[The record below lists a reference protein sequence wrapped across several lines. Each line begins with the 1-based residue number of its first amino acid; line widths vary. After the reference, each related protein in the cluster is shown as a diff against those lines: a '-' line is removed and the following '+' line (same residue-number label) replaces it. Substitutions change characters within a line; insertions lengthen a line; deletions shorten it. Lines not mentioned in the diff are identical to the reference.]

1 MRHLKTKKQKHKVK
15 LVPPWLG
22 IVSEVRIAELRGSV
36 YEHFFNDLVSSPTTL
51 WYIGSCFED
60 LLTYDRVAVV
70 GSRDV
75 TEAGKSAAFELGA
88 TLAKNG
94 SVVISGLALG
104 IDTAVFEGAISEGGR
119 CIAILPSGFNQ
130 IVPRSNNG
138 LAEQI
143 LQNGGGLLSEY
154 PRNIGPRKY
163 RYLQRNRL
171 IAAFS
176 TKLILGES
184 KENGG
189 ARNALQ
195 HAWDLNRPTF
205 KLENDGDLTEIFNP
219 QRRL

>member
-1 MRHLKTKKQKHKVK
+1 M
-15 LVPPWLG
+15 
-22 IVSEVRIAELRGSV
+22 IYVSGERIENIDVSL
-36 YEHFFNDLVSSPTTL
+36 YEHLFHEPVSSPAAL
-51 WYIGSCFED
+51 WYIGPSLED
-60 LLTYDRVAVV
+60 LFTFDRVAVV

-75 TEAGKSAAFELGA
+75 TKDGKSAAFELGA
-88 TLAKNG
+88 NLARNS

-104 IDTAVFEGAISEGGR
+104 IDTAAFEGALSEGGR

-130 IVPRSNNG
+130 IVPRSNIG
-138 LAEQI
+138 LAECI
-143 LQNGGGLLSEY
+143 LQNGGALLSEY
-154 PRNIGPRKY
+154 AENVGPRKY
-163 RYLQRNRL
+163 HYLERNRL

-184 KENGG
+184 KDNGG

-205 KLENDGDLTEIFNP
+205 QLENDGDLTEIFNP